1 VSAGL
6 RASLGEQ
13 RGQTLVLFVVLMFGL
28 VLLLALVIDVGA
40 WKRAQREAQTVADA
54 AALAGASELPFNPAG
69 AKSAALL
76 YRDLNA
82 PGVAITSDPRGDAMT
97 VNASRDVPA
106 LFAKLAGFLNVTV
119 RARATA
125 RVVPPARLRN
135 TDLTR
140 FSRDT
145 YVAPIVINERKVCK
159 DPSCFGRGASTTL
172 QLNSDLDDSEEL
184 GDSDFGLICRGSC
197 SDPNEL
203 AKNVGC
209 CIGGDFASSKTESP
223 AAPSATNSDEVMDAL
238 RSVEGKTLVVPV
250 FANDTTYRIVGFAA
264 FVITDVNPGDEL
276 RWLTGYFTKYTT
288 ADNVPDALGNTG
300 TTAPDYG
307 VEVIGLAS

>member
-6 RASLGEQ
+6 RASLGDQ

-54 AALAGASELPFNPAG
+54 AALAGASELPFDTAG
-69 AKSAALL
+69 ATNAALR

-106 LFAKLAGFLNVTV
+106 LFAKVAGFLNVTV
-119 RARATA
+119 RAHATA
-125 RVVPPARLRN
+125 RVVPPASLN
-135 TDLTR
+135 NIYLTK
-140 FSRDT
+140 FSRET
-145 YVAPIVINERKVCK
+145 YVAPIVINERKVCT
-159 DPSCFGRGASTTL
+159 DPSCFGPGASTTL

-197 SDPNEL
+197 SDHEL
-203 AKNVGC
+203 AKNIGC
-209 CIGGDFASSKTESP
+209 CIAGDFASSKTES
-223 AAPSATNSDEVMDAL
+223 AATPSATDSDEVTDAL

-250 FANDTTYRIVGFAA
+250 FANETTYRIVGFAA
-264 FVITDVNPGDEL
+264 FVITNVNGGDDL
-276 RWLTGYFTKYTT
+276 KWLTGYFTKYTT

-307 VEVIGLAS
+307 VEVIGLAG